1 MPPRTKA
8 ESLFLPTFYYQNN
21 SVYVSVFVCLWR
33 QVSCGRSGLLTSVKR
48 KSKPPGYEVCC
59 GDCPAGICGWFLHHT
74 SIQLIMHVSY
84 ELRWVGRIKNI
95 NTKNPNWLA
104 TTDEEQIFST
114 RPVDLQRP
122 SGALLC
128 QPSLN
133 PPLFSLSRWNWKKP
147 QCLPPLP
154 RPYPEPSSTLSIHIS
169 RPCLA
174 RPDRSTSGCPTAAP
188 APPAPPTPAAPS
200 MACPSCCR

>member
-1 MPPRTKA
+1 
-8 ESLFLPTFYYQNN
+8 
-21 SVYVSVFVCLWR
+21 
-33 QVSCGRSGLLTSVKR
+33 
-48 KSKPPGYEVCC
+48 
-59 GDCPAGICGWFLHHT
+59 
-74 SIQLIMHVSY
+74 MHVLY
-84 ELRWVGRIKNI
+84 ELRWAGRIKSI
-95 NTKNPNWLA
+95 NTTNPYWLA
-104 TTDEEQIFST
+104 TTDEEQIFTT
-114 RPVDLQRP
+114 RQVDLRRP
-122 SGALLC
+122 NGAVLC

-154 RPYPEPSSTLSIHIS
+154 HLYPGPSLTLSILIS

-200 MACPSCCR
+200 MACPSCCRLDWPGKRWTWRPLTSHCLLSRTWCVL